1 VTNLRNATVR
11 RIAALALAAAAAA
24 ALPTYVQNE
33 SVQTTLVQALLIA
46 TLAVSWNILSG
57 FAGQINLGHAAF
69 FGVGALT
76 ARLLWLE
83 QGLPFWISFL
93 AGGLAAVL
101 FALIVGAP
109 ALRLRG
115 IYFAIGTLALAQ
127 ALRVTVGN
135 VLPIVTR
142 LPGPALATY
151 DISQRY
157 YLALGVLLVTVLATI
172 LLSRSKLGLG
182 MQAVREDEE
191 AAQSIGVN
199 TFAYKLT
206 AFAMSAFFAGIAGSA
221 FAFYHVSYYFDL
233 PFEPIWTFDA
243 LLITF
248 VGGIGTIA
256 GPLIGTVF
264 FVYVSDV
271 LAAQWV
277 DFHLILFGTLFI
289 LVVLA
294 LPGGFIEFWERIV
307 KRLSAVRQRPAN
319 PTQGSLT
326 G

>member
-1 VTNLRNATVR
+1 
-11 RIAALALAAAAAA
+11 
-24 ALPTYVQNE
+24 
-33 SVQTTLVQALLIA
+33 LIIG

-76 ARLLWLE
+76 TRLLWL
-83 QGLPFWISFL
+83 QQAQPFWLAFL

-101 FALIVGAP
+101 FALIVGLP

-127 ALRVTVGN
+127 ALRATVGS

-142 LPGPALATY
+142 LPGPALASY
-151 DISQRY
+151 DISHRY
-157 YLALGVLLVTVLATI
+157 YLALGVLLVTLLAYV

-182 MQAVREDEE
+182 MQTIREDEE

-199 TFAYKLT
+199 TVAYKLT
-206 AFAMSAFFAGIAGSA
+206 AFALSAFFAGLAGST
-221 FAFYHVSYYFDL
+221 FAFYHVSYYFEL

-248 VGGIGTIA
+248 VGGIGTLA

-264 FVYVSDV
+264 FVFVSDV
-271 LAAQWV
+271 LAAQWT
-277 DFHLILFGTLFI
+277 DFHLILFGSLFI
-289 LVVLA
+289 LVVLVS
-294 LPGGFIEFWERIV
+294 PGGILELWERLV
-307 KRLSAVRQRPAN
+307 AWLGPLGNRLKRSSAESSTR
-319 PTQGSLT
+319 
-326 G
+326 